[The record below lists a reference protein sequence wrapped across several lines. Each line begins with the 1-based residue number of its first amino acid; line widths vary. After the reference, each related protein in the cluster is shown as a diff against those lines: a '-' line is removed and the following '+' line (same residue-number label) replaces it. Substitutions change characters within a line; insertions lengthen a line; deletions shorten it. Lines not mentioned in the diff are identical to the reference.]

1 MERIFC
7 ISSGQLI
14 IKKENNIINK
24 QNKYLNYGLLSLAT
38 ILKKKGWNPI
48 QLHGHFEPP
57 EFVFDECVKLGL
69 TRASIF
75 PILISIPSFYGVSWV
90 NQFIDLV
97 KSINDKIKIIV
108 GGRWVV
114 AGRPDLMANLIPKAD
129 LIICG
134 VAEEK
139 IEELICSSTQTSPT
153 TDKQQKSS
161 LVLHSNLDYSLL
173 LNREIYQPS
182 IEVSRGCG
190 MGCSFC
196 QERDERLL
204 PLKPASSVLDEVQH
218 TFLDDGLNNMNFYF
232 ESSMFIPNSRWLDDI
247 HHNIE
252 EKGIR
257 FSWRTESRVD
267 TIRIKH
273 IPALAKA
280 GLKVLDLGL
289 ESASYEQLITMR
301 KTTNPKSYLEKASNL
316 IRTCHEYGIAVKVNI
331 LLTAGETLFTINQT
345 LEWLNRHRNYIKGL
359 SVGPV
364 IVFGWDEDN
373 EGYLNELYAAGASLS
388 HSPTTG
394 IRHLNLSAE
403 IGYEKS
409 VSLANEISREFMSAE
424 DYFYLKSFSYFSRY
438 YSYEHF
444 IDDVKSE
451 RRDYSFSLDIEHY
464 FKVTGEHR

>member
-7 ISSGQLI
+7 ISAGQLI
-14 IKKENNIINK
+14 VKKENNIINK

-38 ILKKKGWNPI
+38 ILRKKGWNPI
-48 QLHGHFEPP
+48 QLHGHFDRP

-69 TRASIF
+69 SRASTF
-75 PILISIPSFYGVSWV
+75 PILISIPSFYAVSWV

-97 KSINDKIKIIV
+97 KSVNDKIKIII

-114 AGRPDLMANLIPKAD
+114 ADRPGLMADLIPKAD
-129 LIICG
+129 LIISG
-134 VAEEK
+134 VAEGK
-139 IEELICSSTQTSPT
+139 IEELIYSATQTSPT
-153 TDKQQKSS
+153 IHKQQGA
-161 LVLHSNLDYSLL
+161 LPFQHSNLDYSLL

-204 PLKPASSVLDEVQH
+204 PLKPAASVLDEVHH
-218 TFLDDGLNNMNFYF
+218 TYLDDGLNKMNFYF
-232 ESSMFIPNSRWLDDI
+232 ESSMFIPNAKWLDDI
-247 HHNIE
+247 HHSIK
-252 EKGIR
+252 EKGIK

-267 TIRIKH
+267 TIRVKH

-289 ESASYEQLITMR
+289 ESASTTQLVMMK
-301 KTTNPKSYLEKASNL
+301 KTSNPQSYLAKASEL
-316 IRTCHEYGIAVKVNI
+316 IKTCYDFGIAVKVNI
-331 LLTAGETLFTINQT
+331 LLTAGETFSTISQT
-345 LEWLNRHRNYIKGL
+345 FEWLNRHRHYIKGL

-373 EGYLNELYAAGASLS
+373 EGYLEELYAAGASLS

-394 IRHLNLSAE
+394 IRHLNLSSE
-403 IGYEKS
+403 ISYERS
-409 VSLANEISREFMSAE
+409 ITLSNEISREFMSAE
-424 DYFYLKSFSYFSRY
+424 DYFFLKSFSYFSRY
-438 YSYEHF
+438 YSYEQF
-444 IDDVKSE
+444 IDEVRSE
-451 RRDYSFSLDIEHY
+451 SRDYSFSFESEHY
-464 FKVTGEHR
+464 LKVTG